1 MKNYVQDHLD
11 TAPIPYGRVREHAFC
26 KDGTK
31 LSIQASEGHY
41 CWPRNNFG
49 PYSEVEVWC
58 IVSPNGKTVRVPSMG
73 DDHSNPYG
81 YVPIEVVNKYIHRH
95 GGLVEQENV

>member
-1 MKNYVQDHLD
+1 
-11 TAPIPYGRVREHAFC
+11 
-26 KDGTK
+26 
-31 LSIQASEGHY
+31 
-41 CWPRNNFG
+41 
-49 PYSEVEVWC
+49 
-58 IVSPNGKTVRVPSMG
+58 MG